1 MVLVSGFLAVLLNPI
16 VVAIQ
21 RQLVPRRGAA
31 VGIVTALALVV
42 FLGMAV
48 AFGSPLVTGITH
60 LANQLPNY
68 VGSAEQGRG
77 WIGHLVSKYH
87 IQNWVKRNSPKL
99 VSYARCSAS
108 LR

>member
-1 MVLVSGFLAVLLNPI
+1 
-16 VVAIQ
+16 
-21 RQLVPRRGAA
+21 
-31 VGIVTALALVV
+31 
-42 FLGMAV
+42 MAV

-68 VGSAEQGRG
+68 VGSAEQGRADR
-77 WIGHLVSKYH
+77 HLVSKYH